1 MDPIAVDIRLIRAV
15 LGGEMK
21 VIPGRAMLARV
32 VVADGS
38 GRGKLAIA
46 GAVIDAEIPKHVRAG
61 QELRLTVRDVSAHQ
75 VVLGMSDQPAGV
87 PVPGAE
93 LPGGGL
99 LRVTEEDTSEGSG
112 SGSRGSAGSQTLS
125 LRYDAPALG
134 AVDLRFDLDPGSLR
148 VSVSVAPGT
157 PLSLAQARAEALR
170 DALTAG
176 VGRPATVTVTARH
189 EPLDVYA

>member
-21 VIPGRAMLARV
+21 VMPGRAMMARV

-75 VVLGMSDQPAGV
+75 VVLGMSDQAPALAATA
-87 PVPGAE
+87 AE
-93 LPGGGL
+93 LPGGGV
-99 LRVTEEDTSEGSG
+99 LRVTEEEADGSG
-112 SGSRGSAGSQTLS
+112 SGSGGSPGSQTLS

-189 EPLDVYA
+189 EHLDLYA

>member
-15 LGGEMK
+15 LGGELK
-21 VIPGRAMLARV
+21 VVPGRAMMARV
-32 VVADGS
+32 VVADGF

-46 GAVIDAEIPKHVRAG
+46 GAVIDAELPKHVRTG

-75 VVLGMSDQPAGV
+75 VVLGMADQPAGM
-87 PVPGAE
+87 PVPAAE
-93 LPGGGL
+93 LPGGGV
-99 LRVTEEDTSEGSG
+99 LRVTEEEAEGSA
-112 SGSRGSAGSQTLS
+112 SGTGGAPGSQSLS

-157 PLSLAQARAEALR
+157 PLSLAQARADALR

-176 VGRPATVTVTARH
+176 VGRPATVTVSPRH
-189 EPLDVYA
+189 EPMDVYA

>member
-21 VIPGRAMLARV
+21 VLPGRAMMARV
-32 VVADGS
+32 VVADGL

-75 VVLGMSDQPAGV
+75 VVLGMSDQAPALAATA
-87 PVPGAE
+87 AE
-93 LPGGGL
+93 LPGGGV
-99 LRVTEEDTSEGSG
+99 LRVTEEEADGSG
-112 SGSRGSAGSQTLS
+112 SGSGGSPGSQTLS

-189 EPLDVYA
+189 EHLDLYA